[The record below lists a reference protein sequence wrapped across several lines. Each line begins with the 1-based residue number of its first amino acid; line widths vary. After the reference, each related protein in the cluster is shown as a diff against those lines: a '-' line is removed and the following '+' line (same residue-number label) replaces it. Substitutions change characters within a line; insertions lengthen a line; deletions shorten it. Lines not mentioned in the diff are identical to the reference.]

1 MIYLRA
7 GLYAEG
13 PTDYHFLRPL
23 LDRLLNDL
31 AAPLFAGNY
40 EIADTLGIDA
50 RVPRGTRRAIQQV
63 ARSQGHR
70 P

>member
-1 MIYLRA
+1 VIYLRA

-13 PTDYHFLRPL
+13 PSDYQFLRPL
-23 LDRLLNDL
+23 LDRLLNEL

-40 EIADTLGIDA
+40 E
-50 RVPRGTRRAIQQV
+50 
-63 ARSQGHR
+63 GHR